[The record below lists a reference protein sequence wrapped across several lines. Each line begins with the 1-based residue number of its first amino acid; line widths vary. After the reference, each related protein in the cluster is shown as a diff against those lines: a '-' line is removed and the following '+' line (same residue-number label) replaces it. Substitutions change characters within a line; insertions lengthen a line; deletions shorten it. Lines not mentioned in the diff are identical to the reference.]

1 MKQLVIAVLDFFYI
15 PFEKMMDRQT
25 FRYIACGGGN
35 TLLDILIYFF
45 SYHFIL
51 QKQIIHTPFISIS
64 PYIAAFLLSF
74 LITFPTGFL
83 LMRNIVFPGSSLRG
97 RVQLFRYFMLVVVC
111 VVLNYI
117 FIKMFV
123 EGFNF
128 YPTIAKICTTAIVIS
143 FSYLTQRNFTFK
155 SERRTKKNT

>member
-1 MKQLVIAVLDFFYI
+1 MKQLIIAVLDFLYI
-15 PFEKMMDRQT
+15 PFEKWMDRQT

-51 QKQIIHTPFISIS
+51 QKQIIHTPIISIS

-97 RVQLFRYFMLVVVC
+97 RIQLFRYFMLVVVC

-155 SERRTKKNT
+155 IEQGAKKNT